1 MKNVSMPAEFA
12 EEYAEWCKANAVSA
26 DASRNDDLYKAYYN
40 LIQMAQSMFG
50 ETNVQFVDPE
60 VRQKSHGI
68 TISDTD
74 DIMIEDEDLEV
85 FINSI
90 SKAAFIKFGHTGNG
104 TNQLDIV
111 IENIY
116 SE

>member
-26 DASRNDDLYKAYYN
+26 DANRDDNLYQTYYN
-40 LIQMAQSMFG
+40 LIQVSQSMFG

-60 VRQKSHGI
+60 TKQKSHGI
-68 TISDTD
+68 TISNSD

-85 FINSI
+85 FINAI
-90 SKAAFIKFGHTGNG
+90 SKAAYIKFGHTGNG